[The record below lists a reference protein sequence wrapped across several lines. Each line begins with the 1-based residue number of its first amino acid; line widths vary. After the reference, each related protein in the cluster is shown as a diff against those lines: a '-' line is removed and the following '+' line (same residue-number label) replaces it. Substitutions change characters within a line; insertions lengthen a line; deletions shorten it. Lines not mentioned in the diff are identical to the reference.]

1 MTGLIK
7 MYFYRM
13 SRSVGLVISLFL
25 CCLCVFLPAIEQKIP
40 ILSMFIENNTI
51 TVSSAALHVLSQG
64 LPCAVCAIY
73 LSALF
78 SADHAN
84 GFIKNIIP
92 SVRRKSAIF
101 FARTAVTLLF
111 FTVIYLLVCTLSY
124 LFYGVIKGR
133 PVGLDAVY
141 IKMFILVY
149 FMSVAFLMLI
159 NTMTIFTR
167 GMVMA
172 VIFAI
177 SSMTGFTM
185 LPVGIGETVIFGITN
200 PNREA
205 VVYTYLVS
213 YMMKNIS
220 YELNTA
226 RALAM
231 SAVYIIIS
239 VAVSL
244 SVLSLRDEK

>member
-111 FTVIYLLVCTLSY
+111 FTVIYLLVYTLSY

-149 FMSVAFLMLI
+149 FMSVVFLMLI

-167 GMVMA
+167 GMVMS

-177 SSMTGFTM
+177 SSMTV
-185 LPVGIGETVIFGITN
+185 PVAVG
-200 PNREA
+200 EA
-205 VVYTYLVS
+205 VVFMSDPRHEAVAYTYLVS
-213 YMMKNIS
+213 YMMKNITS
-220 YELNTA
+220 GFSSA
-226 RALAM
+226 KIFAM
-231 SAVYIIIS
+231 CAVYVVIS